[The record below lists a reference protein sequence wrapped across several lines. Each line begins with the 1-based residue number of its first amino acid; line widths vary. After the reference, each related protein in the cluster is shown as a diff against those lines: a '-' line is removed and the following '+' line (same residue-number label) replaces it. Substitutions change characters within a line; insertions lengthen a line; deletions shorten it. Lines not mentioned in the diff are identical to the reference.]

1 MIQVTQEY
9 VAWILHLATPNGS
22 AQGALQTQ
30 EEIAMNKFLILIF
43 AVSAFSWISLVSA
56 GNWPVKESPESTVTC
71 VTSDGVF
78 IADQSV
84 LKTVNVEQCTRYSE
98 DQCAP
103 CIASLEDQGCK
114 FVDVIVTHAKHE
126 IPTGD
131 VVMVAAE
138 TYLLSCDGR

>member
-1 MIQVTQEY
+1 MKKI
-9 VAWILHLATPNGS
+9 
-22 AQGALQTQ
+22 
-30 EEIAMNKFLILIF
+30 LILIF
-43 AVSAFSWISLVSA
+43 AVFAFSWISLVSA

-71 VTSDGVF
+71 VTSL
-78 IADQSV
+78 IAEQSV
-84 LKTVNVEQCTRYSE
+84 LGTINVEQCTRYSE

-126 IPTGD
+126 IPSGD

-138 TYLLSCDGR
+138 TYLLSCDWR